1 MAQMERRR
9 LCALLTALA
18 ATGAR
23 KSFGQEPASAAT
35 PKTGGGTAGSARV
48 IALEQTQERKTATG
62 ESWSIAHGTL
72 ATGESVNLHQSMQ
85 VAGAPPVQLHVI
97 QHTEFILVR
106 EGQVEFQHESDGKIT
121 TEHAGPGDVLYIPL
135 GTKHAVCNLGTGP
148 ARYFVVGIGGDAK

>member
-1 MAQMERRR
+1 MKRMDRRQI
-9 LCALLTALA
+9 CAVLPALA
-18 ATGAR
+18 AAGAA
-23 KSFGQEPASAAT
+23 FAQEPA
-35 PKTGGGTAGSARV
+35 TGKQAGTNTLGSARV
-48 IALEQTQERKTATG
+48 IALEQTQERRTATG

-106 EGQVEFQHESDGKIT
+106 EGQVEFQHEIDGKVT
-121 TEHAGPGDVLYIPL
+121 TEHARPGDVLYIPL
-135 GTKHAVCNLGTGP
+135 GTKHAVRNLGTGP

>member
-1 MAQMERRR
+1 MKRMDRREI
-9 LCALLTALA
+9 CAALPALA
-18 ATGAR
+18 AAGAALA
-23 KSFGQEPASAAT
+23 QEPPAGKQASAST
-35 PKTGGGTAGSARV
+35 LGSARV
-48 IALEQTQERKTATG
+48 IALEQMQERKTATG

-85 VAGAPPVQLHVI
+85 MAGAPPVQLHVI

-106 EGQVEFQHESDGKIT
+106 DGQVEFQHEIDGKIT

-135 GTKHAVCNLGTGP
+135 GTKHAVRNVGTGP